1 MRFLWQQALQIVD
14 QMQDVLIPGLQIRC
28 RRLAGLH
35 VGMPVTIH
43 IVVEELR
50 RIDEGR
56 GHADRAGD
64 PLQYLGEH
72 LNVLS
77 QILR

>member
-1 MRFLWQQALQIVD
+1 
-14 QMQDVLIPGLQIRC
+14 
-28 RRLAGLH
+28 
-35 VGMPVTIH
+35 MPVTIH